1 MSVVQ
6 MYITAAMF
14 GEVRHYLAHYHPCRL
29 YSHIVIHPI
38 SRLSGLFYQHFFYRA
53 ELEEKDA
60 LLETEMV
67 EGLDSK
73 QVNLPDQKLRF

>member
-1 MSVVQ
+1 MN
-6 MYITAAMF
+6 
-14 GEVRHYLAHYHPCRL
+14 L
-29 YSHIVIHPI
+29 

-73 QVNLPDQKLRF
+73 QVNLPDQKN